1 MKRGVKFSDF
11 ICQLS
16 EPRFIMGL
24 SSIVVAPILCRRR
37 RMGKANS
44 LKYSKN
50 KSESKWIGFL
60 FILPWL
66 IGLICFKAGPLL
78 MSFILSF
85 MNYNIVSN
93 PRFIGFQNYANMLG
107 DADFINALGI
117 SFEYVLLTAPTR
129 LLFSLFIAYL
139 LAQKVAGIGI
149 FRAVYYIPSLMGG
162 NVAIAILWRYMFS
175 ENGLINNLLALI
187 GIQGK
192 AWLAGDFSALCV
204 VSLLHVWQF
213 GATMV
218 IFLAAFKGVPSSII
232 EAATIDGCT
241 PYGIFVKI
249 ILPLAKNTF
258 VTIASMYSI
267 LIWND
272 FIFANTFISKDSA
285 KTVAMGLK
293 DYVGAFGNVD
303 WGLTFAAITISIL
316 PPMIVY
322 FALNKH
328 VTAGMSA
335 GAVKG

>member
-1 MKRGVKFSDF
+1 
-11 ICQLS
+11 
-16 EPRFIMGL
+16 
-24 SSIVVAPILCRRR
+24 
-37 RMGKANS
+37 MGKANS

-232 EAATIDGCT
+232 EAATIDC
-241 PYGIFVKI
+241 
-249 ILPLAKNTF
+249 
-258 VTIASMYSI
+258 ASRWRI
-267 LIWND
+267 
-272 FIFANTFISKDSA
+272 FISVQLTYITPVIFFNTMTNLVNAFQEFNSPFVITNGGPSGATTLLSLLIYNNAFSYLKMGYSSGLSVVLFVII
-285 KTVAMGLK
+285 VAVTL
-293 DYVGAFGNVD
+293 
-303 WGLTFAAITISIL
+303 IL
-316 PPMIVY
+316 FSSSKYWVNY
-322 FALNKH
+322 QD
-328 VTAGMSA
+328 
-335 GAVKG
+335 

>member
-1 MKRGVKFSDF
+1 
-11 ICQLS
+11 
-16 EPRFIMGL
+16 
-24 SSIVVAPILCRRR
+24 
-37 RMGKANS
+37 MGKANS

-139 LAQKVAGIGI
+139 LAQKVAGIGL

-232 EAATIDGCT
+232 EAATIDG
-241 PYGIFVKI
+241 
-249 ILPLAKNTF
+249 
-258 VTIASMYSI
+258 ASRWRI
-267 LIWND
+267 
-272 FIFANTFISKDSA
+272 FISVQLPYITPVIFFNTMTNLVNAFQEFNSPFVITNGGPSGATTLLSLLIYNNAFSYLKMGYSSGLSVVLFVII
-285 KTVAMGLK
+285 VAVTM
-293 DYVGAFGNVD
+293 
-303 WGLTFAAITISIL
+303 IL
-316 PPMIVY
+316 FSSSKYWVNY
-322 FALNKH
+322 QD
-328 VTAGMSA
+328 
-335 GAVKG
+335 

>member
-1 MKRGVKFSDF
+1 
-11 ICQLS
+11 
-16 EPRFIMGL
+16 
-24 SSIVVAPILCRRR
+24 
-37 RMGKANS
+37 MGKANS

-232 EAATIDGCT
+232 EAATIDG
-241 PYGIFVKI
+241 
-249 ILPLAKNTF
+249 
-258 VTIASMYSI
+258 ASRWRI
-267 LIWND
+267 
-272 FIFANTFISKDSA
+272 FISVQLPYITPVIFFNTMTNLVNAFQEFNSPFVITNGGPSGATTLLSLLIYNNAFSYLK
-285 KTVAMGLK
+285 MG
-293 DYVGAFGNVD
+293 YSS
-303 WGLTFAAITISIL
+303 GLSVVLFVIIVVVTLIL
-316 PPMIVY
+316 FSSSKYWVNY
-322 FALNKH
+322 QD
-328 VTAGMSA
+328 
-335 GAVKG
+335 

>member
-1 MKRGVKFSDF
+1 
-11 ICQLS
+11 
-16 EPRFIMGL
+16 
-24 SSIVVAPILCRRR
+24 
-37 RMGKANS
+37 MGKANS

-232 EAATIDGCT
+232 EAATIDG
-241 PYGIFVKI
+241 
-249 ILPLAKNTF
+249 
-258 VTIASMYSI
+258 ASRWRI
-267 LIWND
+267 
-272 FIFANTFISKDSA
+272 FISVQLPYITPVIFFNTMTNLVNAFQEFNSPFVITNGGPSGATTLLSLLIYNNAFSYLKMGYSSA
-285 KTVAMGLK
+285 VTL
-293 DYVGAFGNVD
+293 
-303 WGLTFAAITISIL
+303 IL
-316 PPMIVY
+316 FSSSKYWVNY
-322 FALNKH
+322 QD
-328 VTAGMSA
+328 
-335 GAVKG
+335 

>member
-1 MKRGVKFSDF
+1 
-11 ICQLS
+11 
-16 EPRFIMGL
+16 
-24 SSIVVAPILCRRR
+24 
-37 RMGKANS
+37 MGKANS

-175 ENGLINNLLALI
+175 ENGLVNNLLALI

-232 EAATIDGCT
+232 EAATIDG
-241 PYGIFVKI
+241 
-249 ILPLAKNTF
+249 
-258 VTIASMYSI
+258 ASRWRI
-267 LIWND
+267 
-272 FIFANTFISKDSA
+272 FISVQLPYITPVIFFNTMTNLVNAFQEFNSPFVITNGGPSGATTLLSLLIYNNAFSYLKMGYSSGLSVVLFVII
-285 KTVAMGLK
+285 VAVTL
-293 DYVGAFGNVD
+293 
-303 WGLTFAAITISIL
+303 IL
-316 PPMIVY
+316 FSSSKYWVNY
-322 FALNKH
+322 QD
-328 VTAGMSA
+328 
-335 GAVKG
+335 

>member
-1 MKRGVKFSDF
+1 
-11 ICQLS
+11 
-16 EPRFIMGL
+16 
-24 SSIVVAPILCRRR
+24 
-37 RMGKANS
+37 MGKANS

-232 EAATIDGCT
+232 EAATIDG
-241 PYGIFVKI
+241 
-249 ILPLAKNTF
+249 
-258 VTIASMYSI
+258 ASRWRI
-267 LIWND
+267 
-272 FIFANTFISKDSA
+272 FISVQLPYITPVIFFNTMTNLVNAFQEFNSPFVITNGGPSGATTLLSLLIYNNAFSYLKMGYSSGLSVVLFVII
-285 KTVAMGLK
+285 VAVTL
-293 DYVGAFGNVD
+293 
-303 WGLTFAAITISIL
+303 IL
-316 PPMIVY
+316 FSSSKYWVNY
-322 FALNKH
+322 QD
-328 VTAGMSA
+328 
-335 GAVKG
+335 

>member
-1 MKRGVKFSDF
+1 
-11 ICQLS
+11 
-16 EPRFIMGL
+16 
-24 SSIVVAPILCRRR
+24 
-37 RMGKANS
+37 
-44 LKYSKN
+44 
-50 KSESKWIGFL
+50 
-60 FILPWL
+60 
-66 IGLICFKAGPLL
+66 

-175 ENGLINNLLALI
+175 ENGLVNNLLALI

-232 EAATIDGCT
+232 EAATIDG
-241 PYGIFVKI
+241 
-249 ILPLAKNTF
+249 
-258 VTIASMYSI
+258 ASRWRI
-267 LIWND
+267 
-272 FIFANTFISKDSA
+272 FISVQLPYITPVIFFNTMTNLVNAFQEFNSPFVITNGGPSGATTLLSLLIYNNAFSYLKMGYSSGLSVVLFVII
-285 KTVAMGLK
+285 VAVTL
-293 DYVGAFGNVD
+293 
-303 WGLTFAAITISIL
+303 IL
-316 PPMIVY
+316 FSSSKYWVNY
-322 FALNKH
+322 QD
-328 VTAGMSA
+328 
-335 GAVKG
+335 

>member
-1 MKRGVKFSDF
+1 
-11 ICQLS
+11 
-16 EPRFIMGL
+16 
-24 SSIVVAPILCRRR
+24 
-37 RMGKANS
+37 MGKANS

-187 GIQGK
+187 GIQGE

-232 EAATIDGCT
+232 EAATIDG
-241 PYGIFVKI
+241 
-249 ILPLAKNTF
+249 
-258 VTIASMYSI
+258 ASRWRI
-267 LIWND
+267 
-272 FIFANTFISKDSA
+272 FISVQLPYITPVIFFNTMTNLVNAFQEFNSPFVITNGGPSGATTLLSLLIYNNAFSYLKMGYSSGLSVVLFVII
-285 KTVAMGLK
+285 VAVTL
-293 DYVGAFGNVD
+293 
-303 WGLTFAAITISIL
+303 IL
-316 PPMIVY
+316 FSSSKYWVNY
-322 FALNKH
+322 QD
-328 VTAGMSA
+328 
-335 GAVKG
+335 

>member
-1 MKRGVKFSDF
+1 
-11 ICQLS
+11 
-16 EPRFIMGL
+16 
-24 SSIVVAPILCRRR
+24 
-37 RMGKANS
+37 MGKANS

-232 EAATIDGCT
+232 EAAIVNAFQEFNS
-241 PYGIFVKI
+241 PFVITNGGPSGATTLLSLLIYNNAFSYLKMGYSSGLSVVLFVI
-249 ILPLAKNTF
+249 IVA
-258 VTIASMYSI
+258 VTLI
-267 LIWND
+267 L
-272 FIFANTFISKDSA
+272 FSSSKYWVNYQD
-285 KTVAMGLK
+285 
-293 DYVGAFGNVD
+293 
-303 WGLTFAAITISIL
+303 
-316 PPMIVY
+316 
-322 FALNKH
+322 
-328 VTAGMSA
+328 
-335 GAVKG
+335 

>member
-1 MKRGVKFSDF
+1 
-11 ICQLS
+11 
-16 EPRFIMGL
+16 
-24 SSIVVAPILCRRR
+24 
-37 RMGKANS
+37 MGKANS

-117 SFEYVLLTAPTR
+117 SFKYVLLTAPTR

-139 LAQKVAGIGI
+139 LAQKVAGIGL

-175 ENGLINNLLALI
+175 ENGLINNLLALV

-232 EAATIDGCT
+232 EAATIDG
-241 PYGIFVKI
+241 
-249 ILPLAKNTF
+249 
-258 VTIASMYSI
+258 ASRWRI
-267 LIWND
+267 
-272 FIFANTFISKDSA
+272 FISVQLPYITPVIFFNTMTNLVNAFQEFNSPFVITNGGPSGATTLLSLLIYNNAFSYLKMGYSSGLSVVLFVII
-285 KTVAMGLK
+285 VAVTL
-293 DYVGAFGNVD
+293 
-303 WGLTFAAITISIL
+303 IL
-316 PPMIVY
+316 FSSSKYWVNY
-322 FALNKH
+322 QD
-328 VTAGMSA
+328 
-335 GAVKG
+335 